1 MMTRLLE
8 IKELNKAYEKSDFS
22 LDNVSFSIDKNEVI
36 GLIGQNGSGKTTLIN
51 TIVGNRLK
59 DSGDI
64 SFFEKNITQNDYRY
78 KEQIGVVFDDL
89 RVPNKLTIK
98 DINKVFKTIFQTW
111 DSDQF
116 FSLIDQFELPQTNMI
131 NTFSR
136 GMRMKTALAIALAHD
151 SKLLILD
158 EATAGMDVSGR
169 EQVMEILEDFI
180 NEENSILISS
190 HISEDIEQLATK
202 LVFMKDGKTI
212 LEEEKD
218 RLLSTYG
225 IVKQPVEAFNIP
237 NELIVASRIR
247 KQEHITLVNDYTA
260 LAEAEPL
267 EQIDD
272 ATKIIMRGE
281 I

>member
-98 DINKVFKTIFQTW
+98 DINKVFNTIFQTW
-111 DSDQF
+111 DSEQF

-169 EQVMEILEDFI
+169 EQVMEILDDFI
-180 NEENSILISS
+180 NEGNSILISS

-202 LVFMKDGKTI
+202 LVFMKDGKVI
-212 LEEEKD
+212 LEEEKSK
-218 RLLSTYG
+218 LLSNYG

-267 EQIDD
+267 EQLDE